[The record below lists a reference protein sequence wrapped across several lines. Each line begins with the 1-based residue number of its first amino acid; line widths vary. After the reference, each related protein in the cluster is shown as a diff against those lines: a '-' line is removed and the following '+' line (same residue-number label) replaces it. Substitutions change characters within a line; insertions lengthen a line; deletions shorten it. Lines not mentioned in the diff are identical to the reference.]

1 MLWFIAGRRCVRSSV
16 WRSVSTL
23 FPFVFWRIYW
33 RTFFNFGMCNGLGHV
48 LHGITHGSHAC
59 IHYIYTRI
67 ILNSWEISVFLRNLV
82 FLRLFRSIPQN
93 TNHPCELVF
102 CGTERNDPPPPT
114 HTLVCNFMFS
124 RWPSVYPSVRLTN
137 GEHFVPFNY
146 NLIIFIFRLMFFKVH
161 ICNDLQHILL
171 RLLMGR
177 RHTYTIFVY
186 E

>member
-1 MLWFIAGRRCVRSSV
+1 MTDVLQFWNVQWSWACLAWHYSRFARMH
-16 WRSVSTL
+16 TL
-23 FPFVFWRIYW
+23 Y
-33 RTFFNFGMCNGLGHV
+33 L
-48 LHGITHGSHAC
+48 
-59 IHYIYTRI
+59 YTNNPK
-67 ILNSWEISVFLRNLV
+67 LLRNLRL
-82 FLRLFRSIPQN
+82 FKKSCLLRLFRSIQQN

-102 CGTERNDPPPPT
+102 CGTERNHPPPPSPPPPPPPPHT

-146 NLIIFIFRLMFFKVH
+146 NLIIFIFRLMFFKFH